1 MERSE
6 NLKNLRPEG
15 IRACGPDKDQWGGIN
30 RNTVQ
35 KPMALDHRTPL
46 SLAISEVSSGK
57 QGLFHITVSVRK
69 ESTEDTENI
78 FGDRANISLPDLEL
92 TMWTK
97 LLPSCVGPL
106 AAS

>member
-1 MERSE
+1 MKHSE

-15 IRACGPDKDQWGGIN
+15 IRACGPDKDQWGIN

-35 KPMALDHRTPL
+35 KPVALDHLTPL
-46 SLAISEVSSGK
+46 SLSISEVSLGK
-57 QGLFHITVSVRK
+57 QELFHITVSVRK
-69 ESTEDTENI
+69 EPTEDTENI
-78 FGDRANISLPDLEL
+78 FGDKSNISLPDLEL